1 MYYVYAIYSER
12 CDKIYIGYT
21 SDLEAR
27 LAAHNHPKNKGWT
40 RRYRPWELVYYEEY
54 TSKRDA
60 LTRERE
66 LKGHKGRDFIREL
79 IGRRG

>member
-1 MYYVYAIYSER
+1 M
-12 CDKIYIGYT
+12 GYT

-27 LAAHNHPKNKGWT
+27 LRAHNHPNNRGWT

-66 LKGHKGRDFIREL
+66 LKQHKGRDFIREL